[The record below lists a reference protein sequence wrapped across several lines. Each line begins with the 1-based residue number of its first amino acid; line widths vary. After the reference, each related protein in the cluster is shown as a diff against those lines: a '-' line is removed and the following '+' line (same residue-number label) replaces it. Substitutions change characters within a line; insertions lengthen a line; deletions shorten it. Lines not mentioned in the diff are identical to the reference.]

1 MGKMVITENQYKNLQ
16 KMINEEV
23 SNRYEMKVD
32 VNVGTNGTYKYEGMV
47 FDEATTYYDEM
58 RVTYLIDQEHRSWG
72 IKNISIYDI
81 QGYDDIEVT
90 LYLYPENS
98 NNSDD
103 VVTKEVKVPLD
114 WSKLNVETIQGK
126 GIVTVD
132 NRVDIE
138 IHVQDGKLVPELRMQ
153 VYTM

>member
-1 MGKMVITENQYKNLQ
+1 MGHQ
-16 KMINEEV
+16 KHIN
-23 SNRYEMKVD
+23 
-32 VNVGTNGTYKYEGMV
+32 
-47 FDEATTYYDEM
+47 
-58 RVTYLIDQEHRSWG
+58 
-72 IKNISIYDI
+72 I

-103 VVTKEVKVPLD
+103 AVTKEVKVPLD

>member
-16 KMINEEV
+16 KMINEEA

-32 VNVGTNGTYKYEGMV
+32 VNVGTNGTYKYEDMV

-103 VVTKEVKVPLD
+103 AVTKEVKVPLD